1 MSINQMHMNQIVQR
15 AWEDATFKEKLLA
28 DPKSAVKEL
37 LGISIPDHIQLTTVE
52 EKLNQ
57 YVLVLPPNP
66 SEVVK
71 DTPVAKKGVHK

>member
-28 DPKSAVKEL
+28 DPKSAIKEL
-37 LGISIPDHIQLTTVE
+37 LDISIPEHIQLTTVE
-52 EKLNQ
+52 EKLNH
-57 YVLVLPPNP
+57 YVLILPPNP

-71 DTPVAKKGVHK
+71 DTPAAKRDMWY

>member
-28 DPKSAVKEL
+28 DPKAAIKEL

-52 EKLNQ
+52 ETSDQ
-57 YVLVLPPNP
+57 YVLVIPPNP
-66 SEVVK
+66 AEVMK
-71 DTPVAKKGVHK
+71 TASTARKGIW